1 MSPQNI
7 LTSASILARSPS
19 PRGFLEAPGLGLAW
33 AKGCLAPGLGT
44 VVVSIDREDPGLREG
59 LRLPSVVMGWETESL
74 EILSYYM

>member
-7 LTSASILARSPS
+7 LTSARMIRSPC
-19 PRGFLEAPGLGLAW
+19 PGGFLEAPGLGLAW

-44 VVVSIDREDPGLREG
+44 VIVSINREDPGLREG